1 MNISVF
7 SITSFQGKANQTT
20 TFKTKNA
27 KRSIQDTCHVLKT
40 SYHLKD
46 KYDHKEMI
54 VANR

>member
-7 SITSFQGKANQTT
+7 SITSFQGKANQMT

-27 KRSIQDTCHVLKT
+27 KRSIQDRCHVLKT